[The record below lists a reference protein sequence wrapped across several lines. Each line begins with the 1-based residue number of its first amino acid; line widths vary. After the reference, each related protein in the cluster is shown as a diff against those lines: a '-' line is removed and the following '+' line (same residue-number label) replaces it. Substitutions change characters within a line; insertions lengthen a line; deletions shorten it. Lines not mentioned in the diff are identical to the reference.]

1 MSGDSGGVRVKD
13 GTDARCGEDGAEP
26 RRDPGGCGG
35 GAVGGGGTELAS
47 ELTSSEAG
55 GDGVPREKSS
65 VSDHARRRA
74 RCAAGDACVFA
85 QLFLPSMLFDTDFM
99 SFWRGDVGGVAGD
112 GSKGGDSERALCA
125 STLSATTTTS
135 DSAKESAKLESVG
148 VGECDR
154 GDISMAKTSEA
165 SPKGRRGVGRLTLS
179 EGYSS
184 LTSSPSGVESIASL
198 ASKECFQRKR
208 RGDSGRNHF
217 PKPAGEFDRAFATG
231 TRRPP
236 KSTVMRTSSSEC
248 SYRDA
253 PPANRLRHQLSGDDG
268 RPSRRP
274 AARRKRRRRVRRAL
288 DALLLPPQL
297 PDALDQDVGTHE
309 HEGAQHGAD
318 RGARGRDGLVV
329 FVGRGARDQR
339 GI

>member
-1 MSGDSGGVRVKD
+1 MGCGNRAGDPK
-13 GTDARCGEDGAEP
+13 
-26 RRDPGGCGG
+26 GGCGG

-99 SFWRGDVGGVAGD
+99 SFWRGDVGGVDGD
-112 GSKGGDSERALCA
+112 GSKGGDSERALCE
-125 STLSATTTTS
+125 STSSATTTTS
-135 DSAKESAKLESVG
+135 DSANESAKLLSVG

-165 SPKGRRGVGRLTLS
+165 SPKGRRGVGRLTRS
-179 EGYSS
+179 SGYSS

-236 KSTVMRTSSSEC
+236 KSTVMRTSSSLC
-248 SYRDA
+248 SYRDV
-253 PPANRLRHQLSGDDG
+253 PPANRLRHQLSGDD
-268 RPSRRP
+268 RRP
-274 AARRKRRRRVRRAL
+274 FSSPGGEKLGGGGGESVAPWTRSFFRRSFRTPWTK
-288 DALLLPPQL
+288 
-297 PDALDQDVGTHE
+297 T
-309 HEGAQHGAD
+309 
-318 RGARGRDGLVV
+318 
-329 FVGRGARDQR
+329 
-339 GI
+339 